1 MLALAVLHGAFALSG
16 SRATVRPRTGLRMS
30 GKPRRVLAEL
40 PFAQARAMA
49 RSMGMSSRDE
59 WEEYSCPGAY
69 RLPNDPDVVW
79 AADWQGWDDWL
90 AQHVESTYPCRSL
103 WLWAAVG
110 RTGSC
115 PGPHARRELSSPG
128 WASRFPSKRR
138 ERRCVLLG
146 WPAARSTRSSWR
158 VAPSWSGRTRRCGTA
173 ATRFD
178 SERRPLPWA
187 WIRGGSQRC
196 LTSSIVRSGLAGR
209 TGLVQEL
216 IRETMSHILPRRDG

>member
-16 SRATVRPRTGLRMS
+16 SRATVRSRTGLRMS

-49 RSMGMSSRDE
+49 RSMGMSSREE
-59 WEEYSCPGAY
+59 WDEYSCPGAY

-90 AQHVESTYPCRSL
+90 AQHVEGAYPWCRSL
-103 WLWAAVG
+103 WLWASPQ
-110 RTGSC
+110 RCGSC
-115 PGPHARRELSSPG
+115 PGPNARRELSSPG

-146 WPAARSTRSSWR
+146 WPTARSTRSSWR
-158 VAPSWSGRTRRCGTA
+158 VVPSWSGRTRRRGTA

-178 SERRPLPWA
+178 CERRPLPWA

-216 IRETMSHILPRRDG
+216 IRETMCW